1 MQTFAG
7 FHGPC
12 AGKLACTV
20 LRGGSNGNVALLPD
34 SDILLSTATSQKNPQ
49 LKFSVV
55 CFKLPLWTENE
66 RIVVIPKTEVVT
78 LYVELM

>member
-1 MQTFAG
+1 M
-7 FHGPC
+7 
-12 AGKLACTV
+12 
-20 LRGGSNGNVALLPD
+20 
-34 SDILLSTATSQKNPQ
+34 SDILLSTAISQKNPQ

-66 RIVVIPKTEVVT
+66 RIVVIPKTGVVT